1 MLRWLQSLF
10 APHPGPT
17 VWYWIAGGL
26 LFAVL
31 VLAVLHR
38 LPSRSKRRLI
48 VVSTFLAGL
57 FYVLEFFLPE
67 KAGWYPTA
75 GDTNPLSP
83 SIQIVGQFVQIIF
96 SFTLGLGT
104 YNLIYFHSRNIR
116 RLRRDWPFS
125 VLFFI
130 AFIVMTVIGFWHDLP
145 TFRPGAVVP
154 EWVTTGWTWLF
165 NGLLV
170 NLDATMFSLL
180 AFYIVSAA
188 YRAFRIRSGEALM
201 LMIAAV
207 IVMLTPLPL
216 GAQLTSWLPADE
228 SFWSN
233 FRIERIGNWLL
244 TTVNSAALRAI
255 DFGLGIG
262 GLAMALRIWLSLER
276 GTYFGQEV

>member
-1 MLRWLQSLF
+1 MWHTLF
-10 APHPGPT
+10 RPRPGAA
-17 VWYWIAGGL
+17 VWFWILGGL
-26 LFAVL
+26 LFAIAL
-31 VLAVLHR
+31 LAVMDR

-57 FYVLEFFLPE
+57 FYVLEFFLPAE
-67 KAGWYPTA
+67 ARWFPTP
-75 GDTNPLSP
+75 GHKNPLSAG
-83 SIQIVGQFVQIIF
+83 IEIVGQVVQVIF
-96 SFTLGLGT
+96 AFTLGLGA
-104 YNLIYFHSRNIR
+104 YNLIFFHSRNIR

-125 VLFFI
+125 VLFFV
-130 AFIVMTVIGFWHDLP
+130 AFLAMMLIGFWHDLP
-145 TFRPGAVVP
+145 TFRPGAPVP
-154 EWVTTGWTWLF
+154 AWVKTSWDYLF
-165 NGLLV
+165 AGLLV

-188 YRAFRIRSGEALM
+188 YRAFRIRSAEALV

-216 GAQLTSWLPADE
+216 ASLLTNWLPSDNSILAG
-228 SFWSN
+228 
-233 FRIERIGNWLL
+233 FRIERMGNWLL

>member
-1 MLRWLQSLF
+1 MLQTLF
-10 APHPGPT
+10 SAKPGPA
-17 VWYWIAGGL
+17 VWYWILGGL
-26 LFAVL
+26 VFAVAL
-31 VLAVLHR
+31 LLLLDR
-38 LPSRSKRRLI
+38 LPSRAKRQLI

-57 FYVLEFFLPE
+57 FYVLEFFLPGE
-67 KAGWYPTA
+67 ASWYPTA
-75 GDTNPLSP
+75 GHKNPLSLGVEV
-83 SIQIVGQFVQIIF
+83 VGQVVQIIF
-96 SFTLGLGT
+96 AFTLGLGA
-104 YNLIYFHSRNIR
+104 YNLIFFHSRNIR

-125 VLFFI
+125 ILFFV
-130 AFIVMTVIGFWHDLP
+130 AFFAMLLFGFWHDIA
-145 TFRPGAVVP
+145 TFRPDTKSPA
-154 EWVTTGWTWLF
+154 WVNTAYDYLF
-165 NGLLV
+165 QAMLV
-170 NLDATMFSLL
+170 NMNATMFSLL

-188 YRAFRIRSGEALM
+188 YRAFRIRSGEALV

-216 GAQLTSWLPADE
+216 GTQLTSWIPADHAI
-228 SFWSN
+228 WGA